1 MAEMKVT
8 SIEQLIK
15 YSEGQIVELPPFA
28 EGQRFVARIK
38 RPSMMGLI
46 KTGKIPNSLLKTAN
60 SLFLKGG
67 VSSEGDDKV
76 LDNLFDV
83 LDVLCEA
90 TFVEPK
96 YSDLKEAGISLT
108 DDQYMFIFNYTQE
121 GVKSLE
127 KFRKV
132 KANN

>member
-8 SIEQLIK
+8 SIEQLVK
-15 YSEGQIVELPPFA
+15 YSDGQIVELPPFA
-28 EGQRFVARIK
+28 EGQRFVAKIK

-46 KTGKIPNSLLKTAN
+46 KSGKIPNSLLKTAN

-90 TFVEPK
+90 TFVEHK
-96 YSDLKEAGISLT
+96 YKDIKEAGINLT
-108 DDQYMFIFNYTQE
+108 DEQYMFIFNYTQS

-132 KANN
+132 EANN

>member
-8 SIEQLIK
+8 SIEQLVK
-15 YSEGQIVELPPFA
+15 YSDGQIVELPPFA
-28 EGQRFVARIK
+28 EGQRFVAKIK
-38 RPSMMGLI
+38 RPSMMALI
-46 KTGKIPNSLLKTAN
+46 KSGKIPNSLLKTAN

-96 YSDLKEAGISLT
+96 YKDIKEAGINLT
-108 DDQYMFIFNYTQE
+108 DEQYMFIFNYTQS

-132 KANN
+132 EGNN

>member
-8 SIEQLIK
+8 SIEQLVK
-15 YSEGQIVELPPFA
+15 YSDGQIVELPPFA
-28 EGQRFVARIK
+28 EGQRFVAKIK

-46 KTGKIPNSLLKTAN
+46 KSGKIPNSLLKTAN

-96 YSDLKEAGISLT
+96 YKDIKEAGINLT
-108 DDQYMFIFNYTQE
+108 DEQYMFIFNYTQS

-132 KANN
+132 EANN

>member
-1 MAEMKVT
+1 MTEMKVT
-8 SIEQLIK
+8 SIEQLVK
-15 YSEGQIVELPPFA
+15 YSDGQIVELPPFA
-28 EGQRFVARIK
+28 EGQRFVAKIK

-46 KTGKIPNSLLKTAN
+46 KSGKIPNSLLKTAN

-67 VSSEGDDKV
+67 VPSEGDDKV

-96 YSDLKEAGISLT
+96 YKDIKEAGINLT
-108 DDQYMFIFNYTQE
+108 DEQYMFIFNYTQS

-132 KANN
+132 EGNN

>member
-46 KTGKIPNSLLKTAN
+46 KSGKIPNSLLKTAN

>member
-8 SIEQLIK
+8 SIEQLVK
-15 YSEGQIVELPPFA
+15 YSDGQIVELPPFA
-28 EGQRFVARIK
+28 EGQRFVAKIK

-46 KTGKIPNSLLKTAN
+46 KSGKIPNSLLKTAN

-96 YSDLKEAGISLT
+96 YKDIKEAGINLT
-108 DDQYMFIFNYTQE
+108 DEQYMFIFNYTQS

-132 KANN
+132 EGNN